1 MSKIRT
7 PYRYDFVGSFLRP
20 QALKDAKAAYQAGD
34 IGEDEL
40 EQVMQREI
48 ARIVEKQK
56 ELGFHVI
63 TDGEFRRTFWQ
74 IMTQPGNFILKM
86 RN

>member
-1 MSKIRT
+1 MSATISQKEAEGGYRMSKIRT

-56 ELGFHVI
+56 ELESNPQ
-63 TDGEFRRTFWQ
+63 T
-74 IMTQPGNFILKM
+74 
-86 RN
+86 